1 MISFISIFAFASSRI
16 MLLFK
21 HMVFDRRQLGAAA
34 FSKSEGKLKG
44 KSGGAELRDS
54 NNESFFSFSP
64 FAI

>member
-1 MISFISIFAFASSRI
+1 

-34 FSKSEGKLKG
+34 FSTSEGKLKG